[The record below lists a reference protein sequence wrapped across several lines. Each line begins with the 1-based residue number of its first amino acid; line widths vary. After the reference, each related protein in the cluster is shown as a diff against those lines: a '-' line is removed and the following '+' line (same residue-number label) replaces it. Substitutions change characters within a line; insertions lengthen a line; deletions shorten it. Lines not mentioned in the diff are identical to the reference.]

1 MHRTRSSTASQRSS
15 VSMTPPGSPPATN
28 NITHAHLSKV
38 WKQARKWKAERD
50 ALHDQISA
58 NTEDET
64 VSCSTNELSKAWKQA
79 RKCKAERDALHDQNL
94 DTIDSS
100 AGEVSKAWTQA
111 RKWKAERDANEKQLS
126 KCDEDHRALLSCI
139 WESRS
144 EMPFWKQHEHPN
156 HQHPIFRHLLAAGYK
171 P

>member
-15 VSMTPPGSPPATN
+15 VSMTPPDSPPATN
-28 NITHAHLSKV
+28 NLTHAHLAKAWS
-38 WKQARKWKAERD
+38 QARKWKAERD
-50 ALHDQISA
+50 ALHDQINA

-64 VSCSTNELSKAWKQA
+64 VSCSPN
-79 RKCKAERDALHDQNL
+79 
-94 DTIDSS
+94 
-100 AGEVSKAWTQA
+100 EVSKAWTQA

-126 KCDEDHRALLSCI
+126 KRDTEYSALLSCI

>member
-64 VSCSTNELSKAWKQA
+64 VSCSPN
-79 RKCKAERDALHDQNL
+79 
-94 DTIDSS
+94 
-100 AGEVSKAWTQA
+100 EVSKAWKQA

-126 KCDEDHRALLSCI
+126 KCNEDHRALLSCI

-144 EMPFWKQHEHPN
+144 EMSFWKQHEHPN

>member
-28 NITHAHLSKV
+28 NLTHAHL
-38 WKQARKWKAERD
+38 A
-50 ALHDQISA
+50 
-58 NTEDET
+58 
-64 VSCSTNELSKAWKQA
+64 KAWK
-79 RKCKAERDALHDQNL
+79 
-94 DTIDSS
+94 
-100 AGEVSKAWTQA
+100 QA

-126 KCDEDHRALLSCI
+126 KCDTEYSALLSCI

-144 EMPFWKQHEHPN
+144 EMPFWKKHEHPN